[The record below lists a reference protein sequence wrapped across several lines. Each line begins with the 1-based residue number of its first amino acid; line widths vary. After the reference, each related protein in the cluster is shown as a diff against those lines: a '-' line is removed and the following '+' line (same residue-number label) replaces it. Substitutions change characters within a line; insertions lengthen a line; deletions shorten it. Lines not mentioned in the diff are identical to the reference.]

1 MSTETPIQKTL
12 NPAKSSLIAAL
23 WRPME
28 RGKHFKTDFEDKH
41 VLLDFMGKEKQKMY
55 KKEVKLLSNGTIW
68 KTFILHQFFLL
79 SASITTPDLSAVI
92 ALPTN

>member
-1 MSTETPIQKTL
+1 
-12 NPAKSSLIAAL
+12 
-23 WRPME
+23 ME

-41 VLLDFMGKEKQKMY
+41 VLLDFMGKERQKMY

-79 SASITTPDLSAVI
+79 SSSITTPDLSAVI
-92 ALPTN
+92 ALLESAVLIRATHLHLS